1 MLQWNVKPALV
12 VVLVLVLA
20 AMLGVAG
27 WDGLNFTW

>member
-20 AMLGVAG
+20 AMLGFAG